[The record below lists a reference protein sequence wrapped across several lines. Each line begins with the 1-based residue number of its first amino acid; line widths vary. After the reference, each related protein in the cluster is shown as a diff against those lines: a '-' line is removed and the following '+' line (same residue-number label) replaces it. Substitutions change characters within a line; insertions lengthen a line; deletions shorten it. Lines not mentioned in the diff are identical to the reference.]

1 MKLFCFPPAKII
13 AVNANTMG
21 RMENAQT
28 RSIYKTC
35 TWCAAYGADAHTE
48 RRERMNKEREVDKIT
63 LHYDDGTE
71 KTVEKG
77 FICNMK
83 EENGEAVLEFTMCHV
98 PGREI
103 KLIIEG
109 CLQLGFKLGM
119 FKEEE

>member
-1 MKLFCFPPAKII
+1 MKITVKH
-13 AVNANTMG
+13 ANTLE
-21 RMENAQT
+21 RMRDART